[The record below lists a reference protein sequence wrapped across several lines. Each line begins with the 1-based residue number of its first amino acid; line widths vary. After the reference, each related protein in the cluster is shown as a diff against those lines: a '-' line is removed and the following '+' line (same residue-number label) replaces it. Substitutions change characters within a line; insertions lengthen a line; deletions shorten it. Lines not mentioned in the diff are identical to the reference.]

1 VEQDGMPLDLTTL
14 RGKWLMVHVG
24 PASCDAAC
32 AQQLYLMRQTRI
44 AQGKEQ
50 SRIERLWVVTDAGTI
65 APALLQEYPGLRA
78 WRPSESG
85 FAEQFPA
92 TSSPGSHIYLVDPL
106 GNLMLRF
113 PAEPDAKRMMK
124 DLKLLLKAS
133 QIGNRT
139 MMFYQPHR
147 QLPCIWRGE
156 SGRIR
161 AFVGCRPGVSGLAG
175 LLRQADAAPCS
186 RCHRRRTGRAA
197 RWSGLA
203 RQGLEGNAASHFAGT
218 LGLLVLGSPYWAGG
232 AA

>member
-1 VEQDGMPLDLTTL
+1 MHLNPRSKFLLLIGVFVVPVVAAYLAYFGWRPAGHTNYGDLLEVTPLQQTAGVEQDGMPLDLTTL

-65 APALLQEYPGLRA
+65 APALLQEHPGLRA

-133 QIGNRT
+133 QIG
-139 MMFYQPHR
+139 
-147 QLPCIWRGE
+147 
-156 SGRIR
+156 
-161 AFVGCRPGVSGLAG
+161 
-175 LLRQADAAPCS
+175 
-186 RCHRRRTGRAA
+186 
-197 RWSGLA
+197 
-203 RQGLEGNAASHFAGT
+203 
-218 LGLLVLGSPYWAGG
+218 
-232 AA
+232 